1 MLASKGLGLSRI
13 RPSNNDEIGVD
24 ARLDRTPNTFKV
36 HLGVNDLFAL
46 QLPAPLRKDLVL
58 DVASSDAGM
67 FVEFNGPGDVKGPAK
82 SLYRRR
88 R

>member
-1 MLASKGLGLSRI
+1 
-13 RPSNNDEIGVD
+13 
-24 ARLDRTPNTFKV
+24 
-36 HLGVNDLFAL
+36 
-46 QLPAPLRKDLVL
+46 LPAPLRKDLVL